1 MIYHV
6 CLQTAEQVRAQGL
19 GVTNFI
25 MYFVEAETYEK
36 AETKIITY
44 LKLKY
49 NVDAK
54 VSSIITALRQRRS
67 NYAFPD
73 SVI

>member
-1 MIYHV
+1 
-6 CLQTAEQVRAQGL
+6 
-19 GVTNFI
+19 

-36 AETKIITY
+36 ASAKIITY